1 MGRSLIIIKKGVWS
15 SLGPPS
21 PMLLGICNIL
31 THKHLFIALFF
42 NFLAHCEKDACYA
55 FVGKNIYKS
64 YVYVFSYIARY
75 YLNNSVMH
83 ISKKSFYLTLNNEYI
98 YICTIPKMI
107 HPVFANE

>member
-1 MGRSLIIIKKGVWS
+1 MAFFGQKIHKMTFFVAFLDGCAKKS
-15 SLGPPS
+15 KQKGPQKKAPS

-75 YLNNSVMH
+75 YLN
-83 ISKKSFYLTLNNEYI
+83 IL
-98 YICTIPKMI
+98 
-107 HPVFANE
+107 A